1 MTSTPLRIGM
11 LTDLYKP
18 HISGVTNHI
27 ALTKRFLEAAGHEVA
42 VFTFGG
48 EEYSDDEPNVFRSP
62 GLPLSDTGYSLGLR
76 YPWRVR
82 QNLERMDILHAHHPF
97 VSGRLGLRYARP
109 LGQPVIFTNHTRY
122 DLYAQYYVPLMPEP
136 LTQAFL
142 QAYFPSFCREC
153 AMVIS
158 PSHSVAQVLRG
169 FGVTSPIEVLP
180 NGVDLEPLRQ
190 ALPSDLRRQLGIGL
204 NDVLG
209 VYVGR
214 LGPEKNLAFLLRA
227 VRGAAAAWP
236 GLHLVLIGSGPERE
250 NLEAQVADARLTGRV
265 HFLGGIPYEEMPAHL
280 AAADFF
286 VTASI
291 TEVHP
296 LTIIE
301 SMAAGLPAVGIHSPG
316 IDDMIEHETNGLL
329 AEDDLAELSAMM
341 TRMAGD
347 RDLRARLRRGARR
360 TAEDY
365 DIRRTVDLL
374 QEAYARVVRDAR
386 PRRPGPLARWWRR
399 VRVRV

>member
-1 MTSTPLRIGM
+1 MTQKPLRIGM
-11 LTDLYKP
+11 LADLYKP

-48 EEYSDDEPNVFRSP
+48 EDYTDDEPNVFRSP

-82 QNLERMDILHAHHPF
+82 QHLERMDVLHAHHPF

-109 LGQPVIFTNHTRY
+109 FGLPMVFTNHTRY

-158 PSHSVAQVLRG
+158 PSRSVGQVLRG
-169 FGVTSPIEVLP
+169 FGVTTPIEIIP
-180 NGVDLEPLRQ
+180 NGVELEPFRQ
-190 ALPSDLRRQLGIGL
+190 ALPSDVRRQLGIGVR
-204 NDVLG
+204 DVVG

-214 LGPEKNLAFLLRA
+214 LGPEKNLTFLLRA

-250 NLEAQVADARLTGRV
+250 NLEDQVADARLTGRV
-265 HFLGGIPYEEMPAHL
+265 HFMGGIPYAELPGHL

-286 VTASI
+286 VTAST

-316 IDDMIEHETNGLL
+316 VDDLIEHEVNGLL
-329 AEDDLAELSAMM
+329 ADDDLAELSAMM

-360 TAEDY
+360 TAEEY
-365 DIRRTVDLL
+365 DISRAVDLL
-374 QEAYARVVRDAR
+374 QEAYLRVVGEAR

-399 VRVRV
+399 TRMRV